1 MKTDNTDKT
10 GGSDRTATAATEPQG
25 STSPWFMRFTDR
37 GFLRDGVIIASLI
50 LADMKPNW
58 LAAGMVVFLV
68 GALLHFWSKGC
79 LIRNQVVT
87 QVGPYRLVRHPFY
100 LANFII
106 DLGICLISGSP
117 WVTALYPLAFLL
129 IYIPVIRREEAY
141 LRSQHGPAYDIYAR
155 DVPMLL
161 PWKIGRLFGPLDS
174 SWNNIRRENEIP
186 RLMRVLAVP
195 CYILAVDVVF
205 HRDLFSA
212 FSLPILLGVAAGAIL
227 FNVGSIVVRKAWR
240 IRATELFTLDVD

>member
-1 MKTDNTDKT
+1 MSDTDNRADGKQ
-10 GGSDRTATAATEPQG
+10 TAAAAAEPRE
-25 STSPWFMRFTDR
+25 STSIWGSKFANR
-37 GFLRDGVIIASLI
+37 GFLRDGLTLASLI

-58 LAAGMVVFLV
+58 LIAGTVVFIV

-87 QVGPYRLVRHPFY
+87 QVGPYRLARHPFY

-106 DLGICLISGSP
+106 DMGICLISGSP
-117 WVTALYPLAFLL
+117 WVTVAYPLAFLL

-141 LRSQHGPAYDIYAR
+141 LRSQHGTAYDDYAR

-186 RLMRVLAVP
+186 RLMRILAIP
-195 CYILAVDVVF
+195 CYILAVDVVL
-205 HRDLFSA
+205 HHDLLDR
-212 FSLPILLGVAAGAIL
+212 FSLPVLLGAVAGAVF

-240 IRATELFTLDVD
+240 IRATDVFTLDVD

>member
-1 MKTDNTDKT
+1 MGDTDNRAVT
-10 GGSDRTATAATEPQG
+10 ATEPQE
-25 STSPWFMRFTDR
+25 STLPWIMRFANR
-37 GFLRDGVIIASLI
+37 GVLRDGALIASLI

-58 LAAGMVVFLV
+58 LAAGTVVFLV

-106 DLGICLISGSP
+106 DMGICLISGSP

-186 RLMRVLAVP
+186 RLMRTLAAP
-195 CYILAVDVVF
+195 CYILAADVVY
-205 HRDLFSA
+205 HHHLLGG
-212 FSLPILLGVAAGAIL
+212 FSLPVLLGAVAGAVFL
-227 FNVGSIVVRKAWR
+227 NVGSIVVRKAWR
-240 IRATELFTLDVD
+240 IRATGVFSLDVD